1 MSQYKLTND
10 YYTGESSTIIFGGLN
25 IPRDPANTDYQQ
37 FIKDVAE
44 QGYDIV
50 EGPTIHVPQYDELRK
65 AEYPPIEDQLD
76 KIYHSGVNAW
86 KSQIRAIKEKYP
98 KHMTEGSRIDE
109 IPDWVREAVEEY
121 LNNQ

>member
-1 MSQYKLTND
+1 MYKI
-10 YYTGESSTIIFGGLN
+10 TGDSNGVYIQNTDNTITFIGEGGLY
-25 IPRDPANTDYQQ
+25 DK
-37 FIKDVAE
+37 FIQDVAE

-50 EGPTIHVPQYDELRK
+50 EGPTIHIPQYDELRR

-86 KSQIRAIKEKYP
+86 KAQIRAIKEKYP
-98 KHMTEGSRIDE
+98 KHMTEGSRIGE

>member
-1 MSQYKLTND
+1 MIMYK
-10 YYTGESSTIIFGGLN
+10 IIFSEGKYCINKGTIAFRQN
-25 IPRDPANTDYQQ
+25 ESDPDYRE

-44 QGYDIV
+44 QGFDIV
-50 EGPTIHVPQYDELRK
+50 EGPTIHIPQYDELRR

-98 KHMTEGSRIDE
+98 KHMTEGSRIGE

>member
-1 MSQYKLTND
+1 MYKLNSSLDGNISSITKFD
-10 YYTGESSTIIFGGLN
+10 YGC
-25 IPRDPANTDYQQ
+25 IPVDPTNTDYQQ

-50 EGPTIHVPQYDELRK
+50 EGPTIHIPQYDELRA